1 MFRGRARLEETGKA
15 ANAMFVSDTA
25 QAALAIENVR
35 AGVETGRDIRE
46 VVTQLDGIAVAIT
59 KLEAAHELTVLETAI
74 KSLAA
79 RERWEKKST
88 DANTLRPRDWQWLS
102 QRLSVTPEQLRDV
115 GLEEASGHL
124 EEANRG
130 LAAKEVGLEMSE
142 RKRNPGIFLIEKSPK
157 KK

>member
-1 MFRGRARLEETGKA
+1 
-15 ANAMFVSDTA
+15 MFVSDTA

-35 AGVETGRDIRE
+35 VGVEAGRDIRE
-46 VVTQLDGIAVAIT
+46 VVVQLDGITEAIT

-88 DANTLRPRDWQWLS
+88 DANTLRPRDWQWLR
-102 QRLSVTPEQLRDV
+102 QRLSVTPEQLAGV
-115 GLEEASGHL
+115 GLNDAGDLLEA
-124 EEANRG
+124 ANRSH
-130 LAAKEVGLEMSE
+130 AAREVGREMSE
-142 RKRNPGIFLIEKSPK
+142 RKRTPGIFLIEKSPK